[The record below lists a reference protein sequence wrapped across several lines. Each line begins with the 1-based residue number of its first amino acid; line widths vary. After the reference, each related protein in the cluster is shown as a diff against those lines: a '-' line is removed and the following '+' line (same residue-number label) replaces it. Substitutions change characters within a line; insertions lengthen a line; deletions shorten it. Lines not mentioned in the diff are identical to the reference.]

1 MDKLKDFLY
10 LNKYEI
16 LLVGLIQHLFFGVLF
31 SPDLSAANQFIWIF
45 NIVILGFSTIGIF
58 IQQGKRKNQI
68 SNIILFL
75 VVIITL
81 GIPYNSENLFFLIT
95 VNLLYI
101 LFFLFILWEVLKF
114 LISPSYINKDVISAA
129 ACGYFLLIEISV
141 FVMQTHFYQNPNSY
155 IGINTTTKYAS
166 FVDFV
171 YFSCITFSSI
181 GFGDITPNSQQTK
194 LFTSLLGIIGQF
206 YSVVLVGILISKFSA
221 NQKK

>member
-1 MDKLKDFLY
+1 MYKLKDFLY

-166 FVDFV
+166 VVDFV

-221 NQKK
+221 HQKE